1 MTGQM
6 KKYRDSLEKTPEPV
20 FVKSDPNQNGFER
33 TYALCKRKRKESNGT
48 F

>member
-6 KKYRDSLEKTPEPV
+6 KKYRDSFRKNTGTC
-20 FVKSDPNQNGFER
+20 FVKSDPDQNGFER